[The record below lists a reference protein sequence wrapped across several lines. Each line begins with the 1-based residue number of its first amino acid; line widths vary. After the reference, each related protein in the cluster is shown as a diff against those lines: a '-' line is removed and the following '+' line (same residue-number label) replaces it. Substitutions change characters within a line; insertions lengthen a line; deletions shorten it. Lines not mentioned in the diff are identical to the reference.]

1 MTASPIDRWCARC
14 GLEIPTGSTQCDADG
29 STEFTSTPPA
39 AVPPSEPTAP
49 AEPTAQPAA
58 SRPRLVQRLGEVEE
72 ARLRGL
78 ITPEE
83 YEAARALI
91 LRDV

>member
-1 MTASPIDRWCARC
+1 MSASPVDRWCANC
-14 GLEIPTGSTQCDADG
+14 GREIPAGSIQCDADG
-29 STEFTSTPPA
+29 STDFTSTPPP
-39 AVPPSEPTAP
+39 AVPPTEPTAP
-49 AEPTAQPAA
+49 AEPTAQPVA
-58 SRPRLVQRLGEVEE
+58 SRPRLVQRLREVEE

-83 YEAARALI
+83 YEAARAQI

>member
-1 MTASPIDRWCARC
+1 MSATPMDRWCAKC
-14 GLEIPTGSTQCDADG
+14 GREIPAGSTQCDADG
-29 STEFTSTPPA
+29 STDMTSTPPPV
-39 AVPPSEPTAP
+39 VPPTEPAP
-49 AEPTAQPAA
+49 ADPATHPVA

-78 ITPEE
+78 ITPAE
-83 YEAARALI
+83 YEAVRAQI

>member
-1 MTASPIDRWCARC
+1 MTASPIDRWCATC
-14 GLEIPTGSTQCDADG
+14 GREIPTGSSQCEADG
-29 STEFTSTPPA
+29 STDITSTPPP
-39 AVPPSEPTAP
+39 AVPPSTPTAMAP
-49 AEPTAQPAA
+49 PTAQPEV

-83 YEAARALI
+83 YEAVRAQI